1 MTLGERIY
9 RLRNDRNMTQEQLA
23 EKLGVTRQSISKWE
37 GDLVKPEI
45 DKLKAI
51 AKLFEISLDELISDE
66 TGEKTP
72 PETDRLERQI
82 KIYRWVSII
91 TAGLC
96 LIMLVIMIAVSVNLS
111 NRIKTIEQQQG
122 PTGPT
127 VIYPDSDFDDDGLG
141 IESSWEIKN
150 ADIKAQTAEL
160 HVEVEPERYS
170 DSTQITAMAETDSG
184 KQYTGQLQSSNGK
197 FKGKVSLP
205 ISGDKMK
212 ISVVVD
218 NDGEKQKITLDE
230 NVYVLDEISA
240 LPTINITT
248 GVTRG
253 ITYTGSIDVG
263 LYCEDMTLTENIQDI
278 KVIIKNKD
286 KIVFKS
292 VAADSQESAFAEYSF
307 KCEEADWEKDF
318 KVVVSYYDGNIDKSV
333 EIYGTF
339 DPTNFYDDEQRFRMA
354 TEGASYDDNY
364 HIVIK

>member
-66 TGEKTP
+66 AGEKTP

-111 NRIKTIEQQQG
+111 NRIKVIEQQQG

-160 HVEVEPERYS
+160 HVEVGLDRYS

-230 NVYVLDEISA
+230 NVYMLDEITV

-248 GVTRG
+248 EVTRG
-253 ITYTGSIDVG
+253 ITYAGYIRILMNDGVMSLCRNIDDVKVFI
-263 LYCEDMTLTENIQDI
+263 ENKG
-278 KVIIKNKD
+278 KVVSEHMVTD
-286 KIVFKS
+286 PV
-292 VAADSQESAFAEYSF
+292 EYNRTYYFF

-318 KVVVSYYDGNIDKSV
+318 TAGISYYDGNIDKTV
-333 EIYGTF
+333 KIYGTF
-339 DPTNFYDDEQRFRMA
+339 DPTNFSDDEQCFRMA

-364 HIVIK
+364 YIIIK